1 MEKIDNSKGQWYF
14 AEIIIRFEPVERD
27 EANDL
32 RRGTTWGNFHLIK
45 AASPEEAYT
54 KAEKIGR
61 EHNYTYPSHG
71 REIASVFA
79 GVGNLLPIYEDIE
92 DGAEIMWRDYG
103 YVSNKTTKKLVSD
116 KAELLAGIKPKKW

>member
-27 EANDL
+27 EANNL

-45 AASPEEAYT
+45 AGSPEEAYA
-54 KAEKIGR
+54 KAEKLGKD
-61 EHNYTYPSHG
+61 HNYTYPSHG

-79 GVGNLLPIYEDIE
+79 GVGDLLPIYEDIE
-92 DGAEIMWRDYG
+92 DGAEIMYRDYG
-103 YVSNKTTKKLVSD
+103 FISSKKAKRLVST
-116 KAELLAGIKPKKW
+116 KEELLGGIKSKRS